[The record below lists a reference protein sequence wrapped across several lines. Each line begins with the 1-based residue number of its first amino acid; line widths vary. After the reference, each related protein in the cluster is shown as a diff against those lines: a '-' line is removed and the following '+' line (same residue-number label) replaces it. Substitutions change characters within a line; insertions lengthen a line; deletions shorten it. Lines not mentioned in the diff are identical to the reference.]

1 MLQFS
6 ANLTLLFKELPLLE
20 RFNAAK
26 ESGFSSVE
34 IQFPYEIPARHIK
47 KELDLAGLELVLIN
61 VPAGDFLNGGEGL
74 AAVPS
79 KKKEF
84 MDAINIASE
93 YVDILNPKFI
103 NVLAGCCQD
112 NKYVDKYMETLLDNL
127 SFAADFFLNKGIKL
141 VFEGVNTRDW
151 PGFLIHNNMQMI
163 KVLEILNHS
172 NVYMQ
177 YDIYHMHTMGEDY
190 LSFLHEQISKIG
202 HIQFADS
209 PGRHQPGTG
218 KIDFNSVFKVIEKS
232 IYNGFLGAEYIPNVD
247 TLTSLDW
254 FNPYRQI

>member
-6 ANLTLLFKELPLLE
+6 ANLSLLFKELPLLE

-26 ESGFSSVE
+26 EAGFSSVE
-34 IQFPYEIPARHIK
+34 IQFPYEIPARNIK
-47 KELDLAGLELVLIN
+47 KEIDLAGLELVLIN
-61 VPAGDFLNGGEGL
+61 VPAGDFLIGGEGL
-74 AAVPS
+74 SSVPS

-84 MDAINIASE
+84 HNALNIASE
-93 YVDILNPKFI
+93 YVDILSPKFI

-112 NKYVDKYMETLLDNL
+112 NEYLDKYMETFIDNL
-127 SFAADFFLNKGIKL
+127 GFAADFFLKKDTKL
-141 VFEGVNTRDW
+141 VFEGVNNKDW
-151 PGFLIHNNMQMI
+151 PGFLIHNNIQMI

-190 LSFLHEQISKIG
+190 LSFLHEYMSKVG

-218 KIDFNSVFKVIEKS
+218 KIDFNNFFKVIEKS
-232 IYNGFLGAEYIPNVD
+232 TYNGFLGAEYIPNVD
-247 TLTSLDW
+247 TLSSLDW
-254 FNPYRQI
+254 FVPYRQI